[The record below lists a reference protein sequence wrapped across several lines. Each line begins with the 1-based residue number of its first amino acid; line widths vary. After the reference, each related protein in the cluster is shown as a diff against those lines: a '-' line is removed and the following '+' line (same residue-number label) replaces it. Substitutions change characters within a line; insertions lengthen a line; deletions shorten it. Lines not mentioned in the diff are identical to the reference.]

1 MAIVRGVIYHD
12 LVPLRDAA
20 RILGVG
26 AEQVRR
32 YVHRGILP
40 AEKIGNVWLTGAAHV
55 RGLRFAPPRC
65 GRPLAPQAAWAS
77 ILVGDI
83 DIDDPWRHAN
93 RGEITRWHAN
103 GDQVADLL
111 RRPDVI
117 VSGVHAAQVHGA
129 LLDPVPDEA
138 QVYVTA
144 ATDAGGAEL
153 LEGLTRS
160 GFGSLL
166 VRCVDPAAWP
176 QLREAATL
184 APDPGRLQFGSSA
197 TRYAP
202 PPLVA
207 LDLAV
212 SPHPREQD
220 HAEAIARSLP

>member
-1 MAIVRGVIYHD
+1 MIYHD

-40 AEKIGNVWLTGAAHV
+40 AEKIGNVWLTDAAHV

-77 ILVGDI
+77 ILAGGI

-93 RGEITRWHAN
+93 RGEVTRWHATAGQIDN
-103 GDQVADLL
+103 LL
-111 RRPDVI
+111 RHPEVI

-129 LLDPVPDEA
+129 LLDPAPDEA
-138 QVYVTA
+138 QIYVSA
-144 ATDAGGAEL
+144 ASNADHIRPLAEL
-153 LEGLTRS
+153 TSS

-166 VRCVDPAAWP
+166 VRRVDSATWP
-176 QLREAATL
+176 QLHEAAAP
-184 APDPGRLQFGSSA
+184 APDPNRLQFGSPA

>member
-1 MAIVRGVIYHD
+1 MIYHD

-20 RILGVG
+20 RMLGVG

-55 RGLRFAPPRC
+55 RGLRFAPPRS
-65 GRPLAPQAAWAS
+65 GRPLAPRVAWAS
-77 ILVGDI
+77 ILAGDI
-83 DIDDPWRHAN
+83 DVDDPWRFAN
-93 RGEITRWHAN
+93 RGEITRWRAAA
-103 GDQVADLL
+103 DQVAEVV
-111 RRPDVI
+111 RRRDVV

-129 LLDPVPDEA
+129 LLDPAPDEA
-138 QVYVTA
+138 QIYVPA
-144 ATDAGGAEL
+144 DVDAGRFGL
-153 LEGLTRS
+153 LTGLARS

-166 VRCVDPAAWP
+166 VRHVDPAAWP
-176 QLREAATL
+176 QLQAAAEP
-184 APDPGRLQFGSSA
+184 APDPGRLRFGSPS

-202 PPLVA
+202 QPLVA

-220 HAEAIARSLP
+220 HAEAIARALS

>member
-1 MAIVRGVIYHD
+1 MIYHD
-12 LVPLRDAA
+12 FVPLRDAA

-40 AEKIGNVWLTGAAHV
+40 AEKIGNVWLTDAAHV
-55 RGLRFAPPRC
+55 RGLRFAPPRS

-77 ILVGDI
+77 ILAGNI

-93 RGEITRWHAN
+93 RGEITRWHAAT
-103 GDQVADLL
+103 DQIADLL
-111 RRPDVI
+111 CHPDVI
-117 VSGVHAAQVHGA
+117 VSGVHAAQVRGA

-138 QVYVTA
+138 QIYVA
-144 ATDAGGAEL
+144 ATTDADRTGSL
-153 LEGLTRS
+153 DGLTRS

-166 VRCVDPAAWP
+166 VRCVDPSAWP
-176 QLREAATL
+176 QLHAASSP
-184 APDPGRLQFGSSA
+184 APDPDRLQFGSPA

-220 HAEAIARSLP
+220 QAEAIARSLR